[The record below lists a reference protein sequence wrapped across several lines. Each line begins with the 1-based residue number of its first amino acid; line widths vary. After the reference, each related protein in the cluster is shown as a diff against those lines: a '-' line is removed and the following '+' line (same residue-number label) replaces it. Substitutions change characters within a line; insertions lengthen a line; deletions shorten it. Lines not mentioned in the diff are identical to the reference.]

1 MTHLLPA
8 DCMPPSSPFL
18 SHNSPQTGIAVQQT
32 RYYLSVILWKST
44 YFYSRLNSMGKKRGS
59 SGTHHFQPAL
69 VDDRERAVSDEV
81 LGGVLV
87 DADRLHPESV
97 RGRAGRGDVSGHGA
111 ALSITGGG
119 LAQDI
124 SVSPFHVTYIEPTL
138 HCFLVV
144 CAQETNVSEDK

>member
-1 MTHLLPA
+1 
-8 DCMPPSSPFL
+8 
-18 SHNSPQTGIAVQQT
+18 
-32 RYYLSVILWKST
+32 
-44 YFYSRLNSMGKKRGS
+44 MGKKRGS
-59 SGTHHFQPAL
+59 SGTHHFEPAL

-124 SVSPFHVTYIEPTL
+124 CLTFSCHLYRTDSSLLPR
-138 HCFLVV
+138 CV
-144 CAQETNVSEDK
+144 CARNECERG